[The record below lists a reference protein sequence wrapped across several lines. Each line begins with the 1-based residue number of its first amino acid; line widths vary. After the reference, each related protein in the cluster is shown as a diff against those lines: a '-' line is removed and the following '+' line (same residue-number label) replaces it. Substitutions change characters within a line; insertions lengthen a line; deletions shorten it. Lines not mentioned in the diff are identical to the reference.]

1 MGGICSL
8 KHISK
13 HLGMLLSVTNIYIKR
28 TGSFPRNQFLLCK
41 LRIVKSFLVAF
52 KVVLRL
58 VFANALQ
65 IIKVCNEFFY
75 KSFGRGQ
82 KAEDWK
88 RGCIKKIFGDWEIQ
102 RIKEWALRI
111 YKLGKGLK
119 YEREDLHELIWKSFI
134 G

>member
-1 MGGICSL
+1 
-8 KHISK
+8 
-13 HLGMLLSVTNIYIKR
+13 MLLSVTNIYIKR

-82 KAEDWK
+82 KAED
-88 RGCIKKIFGDWEIQ
+88 
-102 RIKEWALRI
+102 
-111 YKLGKGLK
+111 
-119 YEREDLHELIWKSFI
+119 
-134 G
+134 